1 MNIGHSPEVKRPSPV
16 LVRRDYSVL
25 LSLCRSGRPSSSLVS
40 SGVLNSSTV
49 SKPSSPL
56 ALLPIG
62 TLCHAENCSIRPQEP
77 QAEEKPQ
84 VGLVACSFL
93 AAANTSGQVFGGVAI
108 SAFFSASRLT
118 HITMLDELK
127 GNDSMSPLE

>member
-1 MNIGHSPEVKRPSPV
+1 M
-16 LVRRDYSVL
+16 
-25 LSLCRSGRPSSSLVS
+25 PSSNLVS

-56 ALLPIG
+56 PLLPIG
-62 TLCHAENCSIRPQEP
+62 TLCHAENCSISPQEP

-93 AAANTSGQVFGGVAI
+93 ASANTSGQVFGGSAI
-108 SAFFSASRLT
+108 SAFFSASRLI
-118 HITMLDELK
+118 HSTMLEELNGK
-127 GNDSMSPLE
+127 DSISPFEV

>member
-1 MNIGHSPEVKRPSPV
+1 M
-16 LVRRDYSVL
+16 
-25 LSLCRSGRPSSSLVS
+25 PSSSLVS
-40 SGVLNSSTV
+40 RGVWNSSRV

-62 TLCHAENCSIRPQEP
+62 TLCQAENCSIRPQVI
-77 QAEEKPQ
+77 QDEEKPQ

-93 AAANTSGQVFGGVAI
+93 ASANTSGQVFGGSAI

-118 HITMLDELK
+118 QSNMLDALN
-127 GNDSMSPLE
+127 GNDSMSPLDR

>member
-1 MNIGHSPEVKRPSPV
+1 MF
-16 LVRRDYSVL
+16 
-25 LSLCRSGRPSSSLVS
+25 SSSLVS
-40 SGVLNSSTV
+40 SGVLNASTV

-62 TLCHAENCSIRPQEP
+62 TLCHAENCSISPQVI
-77 QAEEKPQ
+77 QDEEKPQ

-93 AAANTSGQVFGGVAI
+93 ASANSSGQVFGGSVI

-118 HITMLDELK
+118 HTTMLDELN
-127 GNDSMSPLE
+127 GNDSMSPFEVE